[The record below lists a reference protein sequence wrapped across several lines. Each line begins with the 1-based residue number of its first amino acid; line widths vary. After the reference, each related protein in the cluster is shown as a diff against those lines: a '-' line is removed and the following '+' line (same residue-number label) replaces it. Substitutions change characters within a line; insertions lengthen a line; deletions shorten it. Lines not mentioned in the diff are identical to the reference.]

1 MKPILFALVVGC
13 VSFGVAL
20 ADDAP
25 KTPATPSLAE
35 VTANLEVNPNDVTT
49 FNLFINESLRSIA
62 PLTQSKFD
70 EAEKKLDEFKKV
82 LDSLEPTEAPAK
94 AALARARALA
104 TSYADII
111 ATNRTPLS
119 EFEKQLDANPG
130 DAKVLGKYVRKISNE
145 VGSMARTKPVEAEAI
160 LTPAQERITK
170 IKEATDKS
178 DEGKKAEDLTPEEKS
193 LRTQLQLA
201 VRTMTSLE
209 RAVENGHKLLALIG
223 KDSVPIVADAWVNG
237 SPLTTD
243 DLKGK
248 VVLLDFWA
256 IWCGPCIA
264 TFPHLREWNE
274 KYSDKGLVMIGM
286 TRYYKYEWDEKAGRA
301 VKAKGEVT
309 SEAEQEML
317 VKFAEHHKLHHRF
330 ALQKNEDSLADDY
343 AVTGIPHVVVIDRQG
358 KVRLIRVGSGDANAK
373 DIEEMLEKLLKE
385 PAAAAGG

>member
-1 MKPILFALVVGC
+1 MKPLLFALVVGC
-13 VSFGVAL
+13 VSYAAAL
-20 ADDAP
+20 AEDSPKPAEPVSAAAAAEKLKADA
-25 KTPATPSLAE
+25 
-35 VTANLEVNPNDVTT
+35 NDVA
-49 FNLFINESLRSIA
+49 NINVLLNESMKEII
-62 PLTQSKFD
+62 PLIQSKPE
-70 EAEKKLDEFKKV
+70 EADKKMAELKKV
-82 LDSLEPTEAPAK
+82 IESLEPTEPAAKSALIRAK
-94 AALARARALA
+94 AVSTA
-104 TSYADII
+104 YADLIEI
-111 ATNRTPLS
+111 ARTPLS
-119 EFEKQLDANPG
+119 EFEKQLDADPT

-145 VGSMARTKPVEAEAI
+145 INSLARTKPVEAEAI
-160 LTPAQERITK
+160 LTPAQERVTK
-170 IKEATDKS
+170 IKESTDKS
-178 DEGKKAEDLTPEEKS
+178 DEGKKSEDLTPAEK
-193 LRTQLQLA
+193 LFRQQLQLA

-223 KDSVPIVADAWVNG
+223 KDSMPIVADAWVNG
-237 SPLTTD
+237 SPLTND

-274 KYSDKGLVMIGM
+274 KYSDKGLVMIGL
-286 TRYYKYEWDEKAGRA
+286 TRYYKYEWDEKAERA

-309 SEAEQEML
+309 PEDEQEML
-317 VKFAEHHKLHHRF
+317 EKFAEHHKLHHRF
-330 ALQKNEDSLADDY
+330 AVQKNEDSLADEY